1 MKGTSSKYHKPE
13 LKELGKADKLTL
25 GTTGGANDACNCA
38 KKGKGAA

>member
-25 GTTGGANDACNCA
+25 GSTGGANDACNCSK
-38 KKGKGAA
+38 KKGKSV